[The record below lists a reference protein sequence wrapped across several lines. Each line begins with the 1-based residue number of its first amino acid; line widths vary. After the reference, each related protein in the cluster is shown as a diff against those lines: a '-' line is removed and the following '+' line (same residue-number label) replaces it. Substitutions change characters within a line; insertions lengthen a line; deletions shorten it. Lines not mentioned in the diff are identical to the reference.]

1 MWTEKKVAMMLSMH
15 VILLKK
21 LKVYHTYTEY
31 TDKIYINK
39 GLVTKYISI

>member
-1 MWTEKKVAMMLSMH
+1 MWTEKIVLKLFGMH
-15 VILLKK
+15 VILLQK

-31 TDKIYINK
+31 TNKIYINK